1 MSFLSKLFNGKDI
14 KELEEVNLSLSET
27 INNLKEEL
35 NAKSTIINAHTSDK
49 KSEVNNYRKQW
60 ELMEKNLRNLQQENL
75 LLKNT
80 LTHINSIIPKDEW
93 SFIYLVDLHIFYSTN
108 KFINI
113 REKLLENNIIYL
125 QDISSDLFTTLLI
138 NEKHCAEAAKKYQD
152 YKKGIIEWE
161 VKTLLLKGD
170 RVTKIYQKSRKLLNI
185 LSDHNI
191 EFMRDLDTF
200 NFQSLQSYEFSQN
213 EIELFKEK
221 YNTYNSERKI
231 K

>member
-1 MSFLSKLFNGKDI
+1 
-14 KELEEVNLSLSET
+14 
-27 INNLKEEL
+27 
-35 NAKSTIINAHTSDK
+35 
-49 KSEVNNYRKQW
+49 
-60 ELMEKNLRNLQQENL
+60 MEKNLRNLQQENL

-125 QDISSDLFTTLLI
+125 QDISLDLFTTLLI

-191 EFMRDLDTF
+191 EFMRDLNTF
-200 NFQSLQSYEFSQN
+200 DFQSLQSYEFSQN
-213 EIELFKEK
+213 DIELFKEK